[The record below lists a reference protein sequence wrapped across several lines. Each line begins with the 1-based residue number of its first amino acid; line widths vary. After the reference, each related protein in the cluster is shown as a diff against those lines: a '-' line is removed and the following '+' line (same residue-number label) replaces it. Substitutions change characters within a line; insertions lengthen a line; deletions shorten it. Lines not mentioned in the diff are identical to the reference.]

1 MFERIFNLASD
12 AYGFTVHNHDMRLV
26 LYVPGNEAEPGA
38 GEREHG
44 AAAGHDAATT
54 AVDARGHLPPAGG
67 PAPPHTACR
76 PVL

>member
-1 MFERIFNLASD
+1 
-12 AYGFTVHNHDMRLV
+12 V

-44 AAAGHDAATT
+44 AAAGHDAATA
-54 AVDARGHLPPAGG
+54 AVDARGHLPPAGW